1 MLRSICRFSRFG
13 SGALIFLAI
22 TTLAHI
28 AVAAESSSTKEA
40 RNESEKQLREDVK
53 KLAADDWEGRG
64 LATQGIN
71 KAADFLAAEFKRL
84 GYNTE
89 LFDGTPFQKFS
100 VTVSNKLGKPER
112 NVLTFE
118 PTEKTNAD
126 GKSLEKKTQTNMP
139 LLLGRGFTPLSIGGS
154 GKVDLPIAF
163 VGYGISSK
171 DDKYDDYAGIDVK
184 GKAVIILRHEPQQKN
199 PHSPFDGDK
208 DSMHA
213 PLVRKVSNAYQHGA
227 AAVLFVTDEVEIRGK
242 VAAQRKRWQDT
253 LEKAKTEFDALA
265 KVPKDDLEALD
276 EERLR
281 LLRVIEQLKTQGA
294 DLGKEFDPLLPFE
307 RGEGS
312 DARRMPVVHVRR
324 IMVDQLFKASGH
336 PSLSKLETEIDED
349 LKPRSFEIKGWRLQ
363 GEVHVERIEA
373 EVKNVV
379 AVMEGS
385 GPLADET
392 IVIGAHYDHLGRG
405 EEGTLLAGSKEIH
418 NGADDNASGTAVLL
432 DVARR
437 LAGKKLPRRI
447 VLIAFTGEERGLLGS
462 GHYIHNALFPL
473 SKTVAMLNMD
483 MVGRLKNDELIVYGT
498 GTAKEFDALVTKI
511 NGRDPFHFT
520 IKREPGGFGPSD
532 HASFYA
538 AKIPVFHFFT
548 GLHNDYHRP
557 SDDIDKL
564 NIEGMRRIGEFVTE
578 FALDIAN
585 EPKPPEYAQVGREMF
600 GRGGSEKKG
609 ARPYFGSIP
618 DLGSRDEG
626 YALQGVAKDGPADKG
641 GLQAGDII
649 IGLAENKIGNLDDFD
664 SALRKFKGGDTVE
677 ITVKRAGEE
686 KKFKVTLDPP
696 KG

>member
-1 MLRSICRFSRFG
+1 MFSLVIAIATRS
-13 SGALIFLAI
+13 
-22 TTLAHI
+22 TT
-28 AVAAESSSTKEA
+28 AAESSTSTPAES
-40 RNESEKQLREDVK
+40 RNEREKQIRDDVK
-53 KLAADDWEGRG
+53 KLASDDWEGRG
-64 LATQGIN
+64 LNTKGIN
-71 KAADFLAAEFKRL
+71 QAADFIAAEFKRL

-89 LFDGTPFQKFS
+89 LFDGTAFQKFS
-100 VTVSNKLGKPER
+100 VTVSNKLGKSER

-118 PTEKTNAD
+118 PTEKEKAD
-126 GKSLEKKTQTNMP
+126 GTAQNNLP
-139 LLLGRGFTPLSIGGS
+139 LLFGKGFTPLSIGGS
-154 GKVDLPIAF
+154 GKVDLPIVF
-163 VGYGISSK
+163 VGYGISAK
-171 DDKYDDYAGIDVK
+171 DEKYDDYDGVDVK

-199 PHSPFDGDK
+199 PHSPFDGTS

-213 PLVRKVSNAYQHGA
+213 PLMKKVSNAYQHGA

-242 VAAQRKRWQDT
+242 VAAQRKRWQEAMD
-253 LEKAKTEFDALA
+253 KAKTDFDALA

-281 LLRVIEQLKTQGA
+281 LLRVIEQLKTAGT

-307 RGEGS
+307 RGDAS
-312 DARRMPVVHVRR
+312 DSRRLPVVHVRR
-324 IMVDQLFKASGH
+324 ILIDQLLKSSGQ
-336 PSLSKLETEIDED
+336 PSLAKLEEQIDED
-349 LKPRSFEIKGWRLQ
+349 LKPRSFEIKGWKLQ
-363 GEVHVERIEA
+363 GEVHVERVEA

-379 AVMEGS
+379 GVMEGS

-392 IVIGAHYDHLGRG
+392 IIIGAHYDHLGRG
-405 EEGTLLAGSKEIH
+405 EVGSLQTGSKEIH

-462 GHYIHNALFPL
+462 GHYVHNALFPL

-483 MVGRLKNDELIVYGT
+483 MVGRLKGDDLTVYGT
-498 GTAKEFDALVTKI
+498 GTAKEFDALVTKL
-511 NGRDPFHFT
+511 NDRDPFHFT

-557 SDDIDKL
+557 SDDVEKL

-585 EPKPPEYAQVGREMF
+585 EPKPPEYQQAGGEKF
-600 GRGGSEKKG
+600 GRAGTEKKG

-618 DLGSRDEG
+618 DLGSNAEG
-626 YALQGVAKDGPADKG
+626 YALQGVAKDGPAEKG
-641 GLQAGDII
+641 GLLAGDII
-649 IGLAENKIGNLDDFD
+649 IGVAENKIGNLDDFD

-677 ITVKRAGEE
+677 ITVKRGTDE